1 MTLKDII
8 YNSND
13 LFEINILKSNKNDK
27 SSWFTMI
34 DKRWKKDP
42 IDAFNFNHVWLRR
55 GDCFFMAYENEIFK
69 DTYFVDPKK
78 AMFRTSIQ
86 KYISN
91 AIQYYVYSNDIS
103 KKKNDPSFKIS
114 ERDMRKNNIDNFL
127 DLCYYYNDYSAIGTG
142 YTRNLR
148 NLIVMDIDVDC
159 TKPDNQERLKNF
171 LYKFGRYNNLPDFI
185 IYNTESKHV
194 QLQWLIQNLEY
205 KIIDNDVYN
214 SVFTNLKFAKNKNC
228 KIDNK
233 KTDFTKLSENG
244 IIYRRFTMALCKI
257 ENKQKFGD
265 SNYTFWK
272 AKNPMCALKGNY
284 GLELKIPV
292 MKDGKIK
299 FLSKDDMDYYF
310 STKER
315 RKVYFE
321 EAPTLD
327 EWYKRI
333 EPIMCDIVANITDDT
348 VKNIKDATT
357 VMEKEKKRKKKKS
370 EGSSRNT
377 FVLECT
383 RNTTWDVAREEKIN
397 PNKIKTI
404 NPDYLNMIKT
414 KTYNIVYEKYKQKNM
429 EYKGIWPGTT
439 NKGSYTNQEFIRT
452 FNDAFQFALDHFNS
466 SISYSITD
474 REKSLET
481 RQKRMKNKLMIVNEL
496 ISKHMTRN
504 ELLKET
510 NNILQK
516 NNMKQISLSTLK
528 RYISII
534 NKKEN
539 NICNET

>member
-34 DKRWKKDP
+34 DKRWKKGP

-55 GDCFFMAYENEIFK
+55 GDCFFMAYENPIFK

-233 KTDFTKLSENG
+233 KMDFTKLSENG

-292 MKDGKIK
+292 MKDGKIN

-333 EPIMCDIVANITDDT
+333 EPIMGDIVANITDDT

-466 SISYSITD
+466 SISYSISD

-481 RQKRMKNKLMIVNEL
+481 RQKKMKNNLMIVNEL

-516 NNMKQISLSTLK
+516 NNMKEISLSTLK

>member
-1 MTLKDII
+1 
-8 YNSND
+8 
-13 LFEINILKSNKNDK
+13 
-27 SSWFTMI
+27 
-34 DKRWKKDP
+34 
-42 IDAFNFNHVWLRR
+42 
-55 GDCFFMAYENEIFK
+55 
-69 DTYFVDPKK
+69 
-78 AMFRTSIQ
+78 
-86 KYISN
+86 
-91 AIQYYVYSNDIS
+91 
-103 KKKNDPSFKIS
+103 
-114 ERDMRKNNIDNFL
+114 
-127 DLCYYYNDYSAIGTG
+127 
-142 YTRNLR
+142 
-148 NLIVMDIDVDC
+148 
-159 TKPDNQERLKNF
+159 
-171 LYKFGRYNNLPDFI
+171 
-185 IYNTESKHV
+185 
-194 QLQWLIQNLEY
+194 
-205 KIIDNDVYN
+205 
-214 SVFTNLKFAKNKNC
+214 
-228 KIDNK
+228 
-233 KTDFTKLSENG
+233 
-244 IIYRRFTMALCKI
+244 MALCKI

-265 SNYTFWK
+265 LNYTFWK

-333 EPIMCDIVANITDDT
+333 EPIMGDIVANITDDT

-466 SISYSITD
+466 SISYSISD